1 MWQSPAAVT
10 ISATAPSNTA
20 QTRPSRPQ
28 SGLSAWCF
36 ASMVWSF
43 GNARGRSGLKL
54 REACA
59 GTYPAN
65 ARRHPLNAGCAMD
78 RRSLDRQQQAEG
90 RARRGGIDP
99 RLALHLVRARMLQH
113 VAEGLLQDAQHVHHI
128 LRREA
133 GKPRDLAHLPVQV
146 DALLLEALVEAV
158 AQVPEY
164 RQQVVLRRLER
175 VDGEAQVVE
184 AFAQRRGHLGLREL
198 SLLDQA
204 QRRDELPAHAVVHVA
219 HDALALRV
227 HGALRL

>member
-1 MWQSPAAVT
+1 MWQRPAAVT

-20 QTRPSRPQ
+20 ETRPSRPQ

-43 GNARGRSGLKL
+43 GNARGRAGIRL

-59 GTYPAN
+59 GTNPAN

-90 RARRGGIDP
+90 RARRGGFDPELGADHLGAPAHVREAVAGPVHGEAGAVVAHADVDVLAARIDA
-99 RLALHLVRARMLQH
+99 RFDLHLVRARMLQH

-164 RQQVVLRRLER
+164 RQQVVLRLLER
-175 VDGEAQVVE
+175 GEGGAQ
-184 AFAQRRGHLGLREL
+184 
-198 SLLDQA
+198 
-204 QRRDELPAHAVVHVA
+204 
-219 HDALALRV
+219 
-227 HGALRL
+227 